1 MKALPC
7 CLLLILA
14 SLGGCTVTS
23 HPPAPARPEMI
34 PGDASAPSQVTPA
47 EALSTAQAYARHQ
60 WQPFARNILHGNDPA
75 GVRVD
80 TPDVE
85 YKPADGRNGW
95 WMPGLVNQGVP
106 YKWGGFDDIVS
117 FDQGI
122 ANGKAGGDVS
132 TPAKRRADNAAVSSH
147 AVGVDC
153 SGFVS
158 RCLKL
163 PTVHDS
169 SQLPA
174 VCDPVAGFQ
183 DLRPGDILNIPRR
196 HVMLVAGWA
205 KPDRSWLLY
214 YETGGIPD
222 WKPALKQAP
231 IQALIDLGYQPLR
244 YKGMAREAQPSGKE
258 VLTRAV
264 RAQAIVIANPV
275 IGEP

>member
-1 MKALPC
+1 MKALSC

-14 SLGGCTVTS
+14 SLGGCAVTS
-23 HPPAPARPEMI
+23 HPPAPTTPQLI
-34 PGDASAPSQVTPA
+34 PGDASAPSQVTPT
-47 EALSTAQAYARHQ
+47 EALSIAQTYAKHQ
-60 WQPFARNILHGNDPA
+60 WQPFARNILHGEDPA

-80 TPDVE
+80 TPDAD

-106 YKWGGFDDIVS
+106 YKWGGFDDIGS
-117 FDQGI
+117 FDEGI

-132 TPAKRRADNAAVSSH
+132 SPAKRQADNAAVSNH

-163 PTVHDS
+163 PAVHDS

-174 VCDPVAGFQ
+174 ICDPVAGIQ

-205 KPDRSWLLY
+205 KPDRSWVLY

-231 IQALIDLGYQPLR
+231 TQALIDLGYQPLR